1 MSVKW
6 DKSLPNLQAFNT
18 VVCTSTFDEAIQLSA
33 KCNKLGIKF
42 IYAQTCGV
50 SGIYFSDLGKQFS
63 IEDPTGEEPF
73 EGMIKE
79 ISCNSEGIVKL
90 LDGVKHP
97 YQDGDFIVIDKVE
110 GMKEKSQKMEEVSYA
125 QSFYDQASKMKNS
138 EGINGKV
145 FQIKV
150 INWNSFSIG
159 DTTNFQ
165 SYIKGGFC
173 KNINIPKKL

>member
-1 MSVKW
+1 
-6 DKSLPNLQAFNT
+6 
-18 VVCTSTFDEAIQLSA
+18 
-33 KCNKLGIKF
+33 
-42 IYAQTCGV
+42 
-50 SGIYFSDLGKQFS
+50 
-63 IEDPTGEEPF
+63 
-73 EGMIKE
+73 MIKE

-159 DTTNFQ
+159 DTTNF
-165 SYIKGGFC
+165 
-173 KNINIPKKL
+173 